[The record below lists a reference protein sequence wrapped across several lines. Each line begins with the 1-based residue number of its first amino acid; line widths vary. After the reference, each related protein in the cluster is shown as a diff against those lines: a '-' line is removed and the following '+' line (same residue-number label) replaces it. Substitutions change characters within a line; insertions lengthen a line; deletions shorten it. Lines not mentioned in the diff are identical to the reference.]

1 MTKLLPGVVA
11 SGISGNLFA
20 PSGAYDS
27 IATATVGAGGL
38 ASVSFTSIPA
48 TYTHLQIRGIYRIP
62 GNILYFNV
70 TTSGGVNYGV
80 RRHYLSGGN
89 GNGVYVGSNLG
100 SSGNGTYIDLY
111 VGGSMPANIFGG
123 FVFDILD
130 YANTNKN
137 KTFRSIGGYEDA
149 DSTINLVSGYFDTTN
164 AITSVQIK
172 GSATIAQYSSF
183 ALYGIKGA

>member
-1 MTKLLPGVVA
+1 MPILGSLASQNTK
-11 SGISGNLFA
+11 SFLFA
-20 PSGAYDS
+20 PSGAYES
-27 IATATVGAGGL
+27 IASTTVGSGGVG
-38 ASVSFTSIPA
+38 SVSFTSIPA

-62 GNILYFNV
+62 GNVLYFNV
-70 TTSGGVNYGV
+70 TTSAGVNYGV

-89 GNGVYVGSNLG
+89 GNNVWVGSNLG

-137 KTFRSIGGYEDA
+137 KTFRSLGGYEDA
-149 DSTINLVSGYFDTTN
+149 ESTINLISGYFDTTN
-164 AITSVQIK
+164 AITSIQIK
-172 GSATIAQYSSF
+172 GSSTIAQYSSF